1 MCRRQHG
8 TAFSTYAEFSSEN
21 FVPNGAGVV
30 SEEQEPVDV
39 MLMRLQGEV
48 EQLREHVIYISQAV
62 RSLVTIVL
70 RDEDDAVH

>member
-1 MCRRQHG
+1 MSGEQ
-8 TAFSTYAEFSSEN
+8 E
-21 FVPNGAGVV
+21 P
-30 SEEQEPVDV
+30 EEEPVDV

-62 RSLVTIVL
+62 RSLVTIVI